1 MTDQRGSATVALA
14 GAAFAV
20 VILGSVAWGVGTSV
34 ILRHQVASA
43 VDLAALA
50 AADVARGVIPGEP
63 CRMARALLTKGG
75 VEMLACD
82 EFEDSIVVQGL
93 RTSGLHSVI
102 ATARA
107 GVVDGGEK

>member
-1 MTDQRGSATVALA
+1 MNQRGSTTVALA

-20 VILGSVAWGVGTSV
+20 VILGSVALGVGTGV

-43 VDLAALA
+43 VDGAALG
-50 AADVARGVIPGEP
+50 AADVSRGVIAGEP
-63 CRMARALLTKGG
+63 CGMARDLLQKAS
-75 VEMLACD
+75 VEMVLCK
-82 EFEDSIVVQGL
+82 ESEDSVVVQGR

>member
-20 VILGSVAWGVGTSV
+20 VILASVVLGVSSGV
-34 ILRHQVASA
+34 ILRHQIASA
-43 VDLAALA
+43 VDAAALA

-63 CRMARALLTKGG
+63 CGVARALLKKAGA
-75 VEMLACD
+75 EMLACD
-82 EFEDSIVVQGL
+82 EFEDSVVVQG
-93 RTSGLHSVI
+93 RGTSGLHSVI

>member
-20 VILGSVAWGVGTSV
+20 VILASVALGVGNGV
-34 ILRHQVASA
+34 IVRHQVASA
-43 VDLAALA
+43 VDAAALA

-63 CRMARALLTKGG
+63 CRVARALLDTAGAQ
-75 VEMLACD
+75 MLACD
-82 EFEDSIVVQGL
+82 EFEDSVVVQGL

>member
-14 GAAFAV
+14 GAALAV
-20 VILGSVAWGVGTSV
+20 VILGSVALGVGTGV
-34 ILRHQVASA
+34 ILRHQVGSA

-50 AADVARGVIPGEP
+50 AADVSRGVIPGEP
-63 CRMARALLTKGG
+63 CRVARNLLHKAGIQ
-75 VEMLACD
+75 MLLCD
-82 EFEDSIVVQGL
+82 EFEDSVVVQGL

>member
-1 MTDQRGSATVALA
+1 VADQRGSATVALA

-20 VILGSVAWGVGTSV
+20 VILGSVALGVGTGV
-34 ILRHQVASA
+34 ILRHQVGSA
-43 VDLAALA
+43 VDAAALA
-50 AADVARGVIPGEP
+50 AADVSRGVIPGEP
-63 CRMARALLTKGG
+63 CRVARALLKQAGL
-75 VEMLACD
+75 EMLACD
-82 EFEDSIVVQGL
+82 EFEDSVVVQGL